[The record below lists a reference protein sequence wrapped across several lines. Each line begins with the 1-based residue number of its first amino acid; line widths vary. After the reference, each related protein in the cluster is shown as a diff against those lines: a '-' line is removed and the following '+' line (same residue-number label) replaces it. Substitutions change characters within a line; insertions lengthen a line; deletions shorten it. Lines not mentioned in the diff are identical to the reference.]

1 MYQRTRQSVSGTQQ
15 SQEMQSL
22 VPSPLTSAPPANV
35 QKLRA
40 ATDIATE
47 TFTQQQFEAF
57 GLQIKADIGTIAPE
71 EQERLGWLQAEMDD
85 FWTQRL
91 EQSSQFGRPL
101 TQIPLHPPNQAKSA
115 SQMHSQKAPQMPLL
129 PIQTKL
135 TIGAVGDRY
144 EQEADRVAAKVVE
157 QIHSPTTSQMHP
169 NAAVQRQIQSQE
181 ESEERLR
188 MMPVQR
194 LPIHG
199 SLQRVA
205 MADEIP
211 VGEASVPFETVVNQ
225 RRGGGQPLEHDLQR
239 SMEQA
244 MGADFS
250 RVRIHTDAQSDG
262 LNRSIQAQA
271 FTTGQDVFFR
281 GGVYQPGSRS
291 GQEVIAHEL
300 THVMQQ
306 NQQRNSG
313 LIQRGIYKPGTR
325 NVYDQSRK
333 FPFKSVV
340 DPTDSAGKKLS
351 DTLNI
356 SQQNAL
362 QRIHEAGPPHKYLN
376 KAVNNVKSNPSNAMG
391 GRVVR
396 SGNRVSTL
404 LEVENAVTSSGLDA
418 TQVQPILAR
427 FPSIYGSSLDM
438 NTFLDT
444 DFHPSG
450 LGVKINAPPAQVASA
465 VISQITQLPG
475 TLTSGRQQLEEN
487 FLDMKTK
494 TSHLVVANQHM
505 GTAFEKHVQ
514 TFQVPGV
521 TGKQVVFT
529 DQTLLTVNTSNSRRA
544 DLYSASDKTIYEMKK
559 FDKGGTTTADD
570 DQAKEY
576 AIIRDKKIKGAK
588 GEEVD
593 HVIYIFSNKEAA
605 KRHRKYL
612 SVPYKHKVKY
622 LSKKNNQLAD
632 LV

>member
-22 VPSPLTSAPPANV
+22 VPSPLTSAPPSNV

-71 EQERLGWLQAEMDD
+71 EQERLGWLQTEMDD

-91 EQSSQFGRPL
+91 EQASQFGRPL
-101 TQIPLHPPNQAKSA
+101 TQIPLHPPNQAESA
-115 SQMHSQKAPQMPLL
+115 SQMHSQKAPPMPL

-169 NAAVQRQIQSQE
+169 NAAVQRQIQFQE

-281 GGVYQPGSRS
+281 RGMYQPGSRS

-306 NQQRNSG
+306 NTTAIDKRSVGQNNRKEVERVGIEATHCTQEAVIQRADKLEDGTDLQVLVDQKDKKMLEELSVIYATNDEEKDKIYAAMDELDKKPVSSDPSDSDPSYDPEHEWNG
-313 LIQRGIYKPGTR
+313 LIPIDFDQKQTVEGKTYIFR
-325 NVYDQSRK
+325 N
-333 FPFKSVV
+333 
-340 DPTDSAGKKLS
+340 DSQGC
-351 DTLNI
+351 
-356 SQQNAL
+356 
-362 QRIHEAGPPHKYLN
+362 
-376 KAVNNVKSNPSNAMG
+376 
-391 GRVVR
+391 
-396 SGNRVSTL
+396 
-404 LEVENAVTSSGLDA
+404 LD
-418 TQVQPILAR
+418 
-427 FPSIYGSSLDM
+427 
-438 NTFLDT
+438 
-444 DFHPSG
+444 
-450 LGVKINAPPAQVASA
+450 
-465 VISQITQLPG
+465 
-475 TLTSGRQQLEEN
+475 
-487 FLDMKTK
+487 
-494 TSHLVVANQHM
+494 
-505 GTAFEKHVQ
+505 FEKPIGEGASVTIEKNVQ
-514 TFQVPGV
+514 I
-521 TGKQVVFT
+521 
-529 DQTLLTVNTSNSRRA
+529 N
-544 DLYSASDKTIYEMKK
+544 
-559 FDKGGTTTADD
+559 TADD
-570 DQAKEY
+570 KIAG
-576 AIIRDKKIKGAK
+576 IDKDKDLQQPKKSNYWHFKAANIVAGMAEFGGYSPPDLTWHHHQNKGRMQLLDRAVHAAFLHK
-588 GEEVD
+588 GGKSIWGTSGD
-593 HVIYIFSNKEAA
+593 
-605 KRHRKYL
+605 
-612 SVPYKHKVKY
+612 
-622 LSKKNNQLAD
+622 
-632 LV
+632 